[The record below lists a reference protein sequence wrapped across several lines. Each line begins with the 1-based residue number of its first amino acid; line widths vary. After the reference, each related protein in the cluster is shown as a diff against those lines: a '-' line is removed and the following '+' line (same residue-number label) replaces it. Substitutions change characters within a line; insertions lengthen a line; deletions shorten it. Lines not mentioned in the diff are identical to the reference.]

1 MHSPGPVNGVFN
13 NTTDSAFLVPLF
25 LDALG
30 LDPNAWGSPFER
42 PQHWVERMRT
52 VFHRQGITPTPPRV
66 VLSGSYVTPH
76 SQNFLLNTINNVL
89 FQHLEQF
96 MTHTKLRL
104 WPTDLLTPL
113 PTS

>member
-1 MHSPGPVNGVFN
+1 MPLALTRMPGAHPLNDQ
-13 NTTDSAFLVPLF
+13 NTGSSARALCFTGRGLHPL
-25 LDALG
+25 G
-30 LDPNAWGSPFER
+30 
-42 PQHWVERMRT
+42 
-52 VFHRQGITPTPPRV
+52 PPRV

-76 SQNFLLNTINNVL
+76 SQNFLLNTINNVF